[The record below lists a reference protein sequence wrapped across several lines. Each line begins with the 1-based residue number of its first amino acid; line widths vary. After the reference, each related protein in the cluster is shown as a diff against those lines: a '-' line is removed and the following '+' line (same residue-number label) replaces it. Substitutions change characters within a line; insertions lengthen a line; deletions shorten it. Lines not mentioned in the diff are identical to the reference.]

1 MKTEVYSWRLS
12 PQLKRDL
19 ERAARDEGVPI
30 SGLLERISQD
40 WLAERRREDEAA
52 QARIWK
58 RVERCIGAISM
69 GGGPWTNDKVRKVIQ
84 DRLAKKY
91 DRERSH

>member
-19 ERAARDEGVPI
+19 ERAARDQGLPI

-40 WLAERRREDEAA
+40 WLAEHRRKDEAE
-52 QARIWK
+52 QARIRA
-58 RVERCIGAISM
+58 RVKRCIGAIHGTDPHRSE
-69 GGGPWTNDKVRKVIQ
+69 NVRQIVEEEI
-84 DRLAKKY
+84 AKKY
-91 DRERSH
+91 GG

>member
-19 ERAARDEGVPI
+19 DRAARDEGVPI

-40 WLAERRREDEAA
+40 WLAERWREDEAR
-52 QARIWK
+52 QARIRARMK
-58 RVERCIGAISM
+58 KCIGAIHGADPHRSQ
-69 GGGPWTNDKVRKVIQ
+69 NVRQIVEEEI
-84 DRLAKKY
+84 AKKY
-91 DRERSH
+91 GR